1 MSGST
6 EAAEPTDSAQP
17 TASGLAAALLAAG
30 EQLKISDLE
39 RLSGGSSREIWAFT
53 AMDRTGTAREL
64 ILRRDP
70 PGEARPEG
78 AVVEFKAMTAARKAG
93 VTVPDVL
100 ARIALDDPDLPGG
113 GMVMERVRGESLP
126 RRILRAPELA
136 AVRDGL
142 AARCGTELGRLHAID
157 PATVGAMRTDDRL
170 LSYRAELDRLDPTRP
185 VLELASTWLQSA
197 KPPPRPPVLVHG
209 DFRLGN
215 LVIGESGLQALLD
228 WESVHVGDRLEDI
241 GWIAVKAWR
250 FRGPGVIGGF
260 GDAEPF
266 LAAYAERTGVHIT
279 PAEFDWAVVLGTWI
293 WAVGCLAQA
302 DRHLSGATRSV
313 DLAVV
318 GRRVAEVE
326 YDLLELLG

>member
-1 MSGST
+1 VST
-6 EAAEPTDSAQP
+6 ADTTPSRD
-17 TASGLAAALLAAG
+17 GLATALSIAAG
-30 EQLKISDLE
+30 EDLAVLDLE
-39 RLSGGSSREIWAFT
+39 RLSGGSSREIWLFT
-53 AMDRTGTAREL
+53 VRNGVGVSREL

-70 PGEARPEG
+70 PGEARADG
-78 AVVEFKAMTAARKAG
+78 ASVEFAAMNVARTAG
-93 VTVPDVL
+93 VTVPEVL
-100 ARIALDDPDLPGG
+100 ALIPADDPALPGG
-113 GMVMERVRGESLP
+113 GMVMERVFGETLP
-126 RRILRAPELA
+126 RRILRSPELA
-136 AVRDGL
+136 NARATL

-157 PATVGAMRTDDRL
+157 PAAVVQAPIEDRL
-170 LSYRAELDRLDPTRP
+170 TKYGAELDRLDPTRP
-185 VLELASTWLQSA
+185 VLELARGWLHDSRPA
-197 KPPPRPPVLVHG
+197 PRNPVLVHG

-215 LVIGESGLQALLD
+215 FVIGESGLNAVLD

-260 GDAEPF
+260 GEPAAF
-266 LAAYAERTGVHIT
+266 LAAYEKETGIQISS
-279 PAEFDWAVVLGTWI
+279 PEFEWAMVLGTWI

-318 GRRVAEVE
+318 GRRVVEIE